1 MKDKKLITEKL
12 AKIIFITAAVFSI
25 AAIIT
30 ICIFLFAN
38 GIPAI
43 RKIGIINFLFGS
55 VWNPSAGKYGILT
68 MIVGTIY
75 VAAGC
80 LIVSVPVGVLT
91 AVCITKY
98 CGKKIKAVLEQIIN
112 ILAGIPSIIYGFFGM
127 IILVPFAKEL
137 AYILGISGA
146 SGSGIFVGSIILG
159 IMVLPTIINLSVTAI
174 ENVPKSYFEGSTALG
189 AIKERTIVKV
199 ILPAAKSGIFTSIIL
214 GTGRAI
220 GETMALALVLGNSAT
235 FPKSIFHSM
244 ENLTVA
250 IVKELSYAEGLHYEA
265 LISIGL
271 VLFVFI
277 LIFSFSLKLIK
288 KGNKNG

>member
-1 MKDKKLITEKL
+1 MKDKKIFTEKF
-12 AKIIFITAAVFSI
+12 AKIIFISAAVVSI
-25 AAIIT
+25 AAIFT

-38 GIPAI
+38 GIPAL
-43 RKIGIINFLFGS
+43 REIGLIKFMFGS
-55 VWNPSAGKYGILT
+55 VWNPSGDKFGILT

-80 LIVSVPVGVLT
+80 LIVSVPLGILT
-91 AVCITKY
+91 AVCITKF
-98 CGKKIKAVLEQIIN
+98 CGKKTKKILQQVVN

-127 IILVPFAKEL
+127 IIIVPVAKEM
-137 AYILGISGA
+137 AYMLGISGA
-146 SGSGIFVGSIILG
+146 SGSGIFVGSIVLG
-159 IMVLPTIINLSVTAI
+159 IMVLPTIVNLSVTAI
-174 ENVPKSYFEGSTALG
+174 ESVPKSYFEGATALG
-189 AIKERTIVKV
+189 ASKEKAIISV
-199 ILPAAKSGIFTSIIL
+199 ILPAAKSGIFTSVIL
-214 GTGRAI
+214 GMGRAI

-250 IVKELSYAEGLHYEA
+250 IVKELSYAEGLHYQA

-277 LIFSFSLKLIK
+277 LIISFSLNFIK
-288 KGNKNG
+288 KGKKNG